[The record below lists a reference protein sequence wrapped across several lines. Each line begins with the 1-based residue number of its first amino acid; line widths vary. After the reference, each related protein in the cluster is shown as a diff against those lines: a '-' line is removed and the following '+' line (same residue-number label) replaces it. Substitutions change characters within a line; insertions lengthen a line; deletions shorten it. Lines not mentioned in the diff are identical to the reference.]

1 MIKLRD
7 MEISPRL
14 GHPFV
19 MHPVDNI
26 LNKNLNS
33 IVVPCHRIICS
44 NGKLSGY
51 AYGSAVKRELLEM
64 ERNNFIKGL

>member
-1 MIKLRD
+1 
-7 MEISPRL
+7 
-14 GHPFV
+14 

-33 IVVPCHRIICS
+33 IVVPCHRIIYS

>member
-1 MIKLRD
+1 
-7 MEISPRL
+7 
-14 GHPFV
+14 